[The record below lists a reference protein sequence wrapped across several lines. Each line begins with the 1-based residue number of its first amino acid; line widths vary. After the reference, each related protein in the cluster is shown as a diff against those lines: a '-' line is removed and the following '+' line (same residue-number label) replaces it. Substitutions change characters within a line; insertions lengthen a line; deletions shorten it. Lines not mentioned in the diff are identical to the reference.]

1 MDVKKKTNKLVI
13 CLQTL
18 CAAMTDGSLRAN
30 YFEKWLSDTSSEL
43 IKLEQEAAPSGWL
56 LQWDR

>member
-1 MDVKKKTNKLVI
+1 
-13 CLQTL
+13 
-18 CAAMTDGSLRAN
+18 MTDGSLKAN